1 MGFSLQEIMEKT
13 ATQRKE
19 IEANMDQTHGG
30 FHPREAS
37 IYAGL
42 GDDDKRQIY
51 ETMQKI
57 SLPNMLAIAAQERG
71 YLKYDLK
78 EIVSHS
84 GALTTG
90 FTGSA
95 GAGFSYLLPDKV
107 YTALFE
113 NASMTDI
120 TPQISNVVDTPGSY
134 LKIDCEVDGA
144 FKPKFV
150 ASGGEI
156 PDETIQTTQGTITPR
171 MFALNIA
178 VTNEMIEDNA
188 FDTMATHISI
198 AGKRMGEFSSQMC
211 LFPVMD
217 DHRGTATA
225 YRIEGAYNVFN
236 TGGATTFDWSDLIY
250 AEGENAMDGFTTDV
264 CVIPPHGPGTL
275 LIGAA
280 GYTLPLN
287 EGTKINL
294 KGNPITNWNG
304 IDIVRCTHMTTSDT
318 PAALQYYSGL
328 YSTHWHALALNKT
341 YGIQTVR
348 KRWLKIENYADPIK
362 DLIGA
367 AVSSRQ
373 GHLVAYADACTIAS
387 YA

>member
-1 MGFSLQEIMEKT
+1 MGFNLQEIMEKT
-13 ATQRKE
+13 ATQRKK

-37 IYAGL
+37 IYTGL
-42 GDDDKRQIY
+42 GDADKMGIY
-51 ETMQKI
+51 ETLQKI
-57 SLPNMLAIAAQERG
+57 SLPNMLALAAQERG

-90 FTGSA
+90 FTGSS

-107 YTALFE
+107 YNALFE

-134 LKIDCEVDGA
+134 LKVDCEVDGA

-188 FDTMATHISI
+188 FDTMATHINI

-217 DHRGTATA
+217 DHRATATT
-225 YRIEGAYNVFN
+225 YRIEGAYNTVSA
-236 TGGATTFDWSDLIY
+236 GGDYLYWSDIME
-250 AEGENAMDGFTTDV
+250 AEGQNAIDGWTSNV
-264 CVIPPHGPGTL
+264 AVIPPHAPATL
-275 LIGAA
+275 LKGEGA
-280 GYTLPLN
+280 GQPTPTY
-287 EGTKINL
+287 EGMKINL
-294 KGNPITNWNG
+294 AGNPITNING
-304 IDIVRCTHMTTSDT
+304 MDIVRCKHMTTSDT

-328 YSTHWHALALNKT
+328 YSTTWHALVLDKT

-362 DLIGA
+362 DLVGA

-373 GHLVAYADACTIAS
+373 GHMVAYADACTVVS